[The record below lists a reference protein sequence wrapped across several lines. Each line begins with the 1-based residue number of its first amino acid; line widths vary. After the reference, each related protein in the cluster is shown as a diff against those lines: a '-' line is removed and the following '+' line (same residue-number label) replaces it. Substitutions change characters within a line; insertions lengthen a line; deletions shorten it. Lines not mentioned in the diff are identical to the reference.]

1 MSYTAVPAGIGP
13 SIFDAMRTLAV
24 DVGGSHVKASV
35 LDPEGRLLHREERLD
50 TPRGLTPA
58 RLVKMIAQLAE
69 EMPDFDRISVGFP
82 GVIRRGVVRT
92 AANLGTERFAGFNLA
107 AAVEKALGK
116 PTRVC
121 NDADVQGYAAVS
133 GKGLEMV
140 ITLGTGFG
148 SSIFVDGRLGVH
160 LELAHHCFH
169 GDETY
174 EDLLGDAALH
184 RLGNKAWSKELVRA
198 ISTLR
203 ALTDFDHLYIG
214 GGNARLVRFKLPADV
229 SVVDNIAGIVG
240 GVRLWHDAPRT
251 LRRRVAARPKR

>member
-1 MSYTAVPAGIGP
+1 
-13 SIFDAMRTLAV
+13 MRTLAV

-35 LDPEGRLLHREERLD
+35 LDPKGRLLHEEERLD

-58 RLVKMIAQLAE
+58 RLVKMIGQLADA
-69 EMPDFDRISVGFP
+69 MPRFDRVSVGFP

-92 AANLGTERFAGFNLA
+92 AANLGTKRFAGFDLA
-107 AAVEKALGK
+107 AAVTEALGK

-148 SSIFVDGRLGVH
+148 SSIFVNGSLGVH

-169 GDETY
+169 GHKTY
-174 EDLLGDAALH
+174 EDVLGDAALH
-184 RLGNKAWSKELVRA
+184 KSGKKAWNRELARA
-198 ISTLR
+198 IETLR

-214 GGNARLVRFKLPADV
+214 GGNARLVRLELPADV
-229 SVVDNIAGIVG
+229 SIVDNIAGIIG
-240 GVRLWHDAPRT
+240 GVRLWQDAPRKPGH
-251 LRRRVAARPKR
+251 RVAARRTR

>member
-1 MSYTAVPAGIGP
+1 
-13 SIFDAMRTLAV
+13 MRTLAV

-35 LDPEGRLLHREERLD
+35 LDPKGRLLHEEERLD

-58 RLVKMIAQLAE
+58 RLVKMIGQLADA
-69 EMPDFDRISVGFP
+69 MPEFDRVSVGFP

-92 AANLGTERFAGFNLA
+92 AANLGTKRFAGFNLE
-107 AAVEKALGK
+107 AAVAKALGK

-121 NDADVQGYAAVS
+121 NDADVQGFAAVS
-133 GKGLEMV
+133 GKGIEMV

-169 GDETY
+169 GHKTY
-174 EDLLGDAALH
+174 EDVLGDAAL
-184 RLGNKAWSKELVRA
+184 RRIGKKAWNRELARA
-198 ISTLR
+198 IDTLR

-214 GGNARLVRFKLPADV
+214 GGNARLIRLELPRDV
-229 SVVDNIAGIVG
+229 SIVDNIAGIIG
-240 GVRLWHDAPRT
+240 GVRLWQDAPRK
-251 LRRRVAARPKR
+251 LAHRVAARRKR

>member
-1 MSYTAVPAGIGP
+1 
-13 SIFDAMRTLAV
+13 MRTLAV

-35 LDPEGRLLHREERLD
+35 LDPDGRLLHEAQRLD
-50 TPRGLTPA
+50 TPEGLTPR
-58 RLVKMIAQLAE
+58 RLVKMIVQLAE
-69 EMPDFDRISVGFP
+69 PMPSFDRVSVGFP

-92 AANLGTERFAGFNLA
+92 AANLGTERFAGFDLE
-107 AAVEKALGK
+107 AAVSKALGK

-148 SSIFVDGRLGVH
+148 SSIFVNGQLGVH

-169 GDETY
+169 GHKTY
-174 EDLLGDAALH
+174 EDMLGDAALH
-184 RLGNKAWSKELVRA
+184 RIGKKAWNKELARA
-198 ISTLR
+198 IETLR

-214 GGNARLVRFKLPADV
+214 GGNARLVRLELPKDV
-229 SVVDNIAGIVG
+229 STVDNIAGIVG
-240 GVRLWHDAPRT
+240 GVRLWHDAPPKIGSRKVK
-251 LRRRVAARPKR
+251 RRVAKRRVAARGKR